1 MKAQKHVGFF
11 FLFKTEK
18 KLRRIKRLL
27 QLRHSLE
34 SKHRISSSETASK
47 HPGHSVS
54 Q

>member
-1 MKAQKHVGFF
+1 MKAQKHMGFF
-11 FLFKTEK
+11 SIQDRKKAEK
-18 KLRRIKRLL
+18 NQRLL

-47 HPGHSVS
+47 HPGHSVN